1 MRNFVGLIFDYGKYS
16 DSNIGGS
23 CGGGIF
29 HLGDVADADFQG
41 ASYRLRDIHK

>member
-16 DSNIGGS
+16 DGNIGCGR
-23 CGGGIF
+23 GGGFF

-41 ASYRLRDIHK
+41 ASYRLRDIYK